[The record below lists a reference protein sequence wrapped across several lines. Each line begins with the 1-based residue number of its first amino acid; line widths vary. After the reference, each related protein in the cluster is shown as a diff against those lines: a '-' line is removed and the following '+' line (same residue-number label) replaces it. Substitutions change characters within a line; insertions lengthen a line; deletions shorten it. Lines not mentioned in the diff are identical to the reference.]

1 MDRLVKIQYERPN
14 GELHS
19 AVIYESQVQ
28 DIKRYSNINI
38 LSVEIAESEKRD
50 YLLKQVLFKK

>member
-14 GELHS
+14 GALHS

-50 YLLKQVLFKK
+50 YLLK